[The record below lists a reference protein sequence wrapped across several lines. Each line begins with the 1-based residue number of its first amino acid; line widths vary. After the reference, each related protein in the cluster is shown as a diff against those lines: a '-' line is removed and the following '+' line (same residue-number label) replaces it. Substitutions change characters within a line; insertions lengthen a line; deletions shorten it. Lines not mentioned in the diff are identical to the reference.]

1 MDLMI
6 ESLPR
11 LLNATKLTI
20 ELTLL
25 SLFFGIF
32 VGVFFAIL
40 RTSKNKIFYYISYY
54 YSYIL
59 RGTPL
64 LVQIFIIY
72 FGLGQVEWIR
82 ESFLW
87 IVLKEPYSCAI
98 LAFTLNT
105 GAYSSEIFRSAFETI
120 NKGILEAAEGL
131 GINKIN
137 TFLKIKLPI
146 AIKQSLPAY
155 GNEMILM
162 VKGTSL
168 VSTIT
173 LMEITGIARY
183 IIAKYWTPVEIFLIA
198 GIIYLVINFI
208 VTQIIKYAE
217 IKFTPYLDHAK
228 KTR

>member
-6 ESLPR
+6 ESFPR

-40 RTSKNKIFYYISYY
+40 RTSKNKIFYFISYY
-54 YSYIL
+54 YSYIF

-120 NKGILEAAEGL
+120 NKGVLDAAEGL
-131 GINKIN
+131 GLN
-137 TFLKIKLPI
+137 FKIKLPI

-162 VKGTSL
+162 LKGTSL
-168 VSTIT
+168 ASTVT
-173 LMEITGIARY
+173 LLDLTGVAKH
-183 IIAKYWTPVEIFLIA
+183 IISTTFRPVEVFIVA
-198 GIIYLVINFI
+198 GSIYLLMTFIIHNFI
-208 VTQIIKYAE
+208 KFLEKRYDYESIK
-217 IKFTPYLDHAK
+217 
-228 KTR
+228 

>member
-1 MDLMI
+1 MDLDFI
-6 ESLPR
+6 SEHFPR
-11 LLNATKLTI
+11 LLKATKLTI
-20 ELTLL
+20 ELTSL

-40 RTSKNKIFYYISYY
+40 RTSKNKILFFISYY
-54 YSYIL
+54 YSYIF

-120 NKGILEAAEGL
+120 NKGIVEAAEGL
-131 GINKIN
+131 GLSKIN
-137 TFLKIKLPI
+137 TFFYTLRVYLK
-146 AIKQSLPAY
+146 
-155 GNEMILM
+155 
-162 VKGTSL
+162 L
-168 VSTIT
+168 V
-173 LMEITGIARY
+173 
-183 IIAKYWTPVEIFLIA
+183 
-198 GIIYLVINFI
+198 
-208 VTQIIKYAE
+208 
-217 IKFTPYLDHAK
+217 
-228 KTR
+228 

>member
-1 MDLMI
+1 MDLII

-11 LLNATKLTI
+11 LLNATMLTI

-32 VGVFFAIL
+32 VGAFFALL
-40 RTSKNKIFYYISYY
+40 RTSKNKFFYFISYY
-54 YSYIL
+54 YSYIF

-72 FGLGQVEWIR
+72 FGLAQIEFIR

-87 IVLKEPYSCAI
+87 FFLKEPYSCAI

-105 GAYSSEIFRSAFETI
+105 GAYTSEIFRSAFETI
-120 NKGILEAAEGL
+120 NKGILEAAKGL
-131 GINKIN
+131 GIDKVQI
-137 TFLKIKLPI
+137 FLKIKLPI

-162 VKGTSL
+162 LKGTSL
-168 VSTIT
+168 ASTVT
-173 LMEITGIARY
+173 LLDLTGVAKH
-183 IIAKYWTPVEIFLIA
+183 IISTTFRPVEVFILA
-198 GIIYLVINFI
+198 GSIYLLMAFAVHNFI
-208 VTQIIKYAE
+208 KLLEKRYDY
-217 IKFTPYLDHAK
+217 K
-228 KTR
+228 

>member
-32 VGVFFAIL
+32 VGVFFAVL

-87 IVLKEPYSCAI
+87 IVLKDLI
-98 LAFTLNT
+98 HVQ
-105 GAYSSEIFRSAFETI
+105 
-120 NKGILEAAEGL
+120 
-131 GINKIN
+131 
-137 TFLKIKLPI
+137 FLHL
-146 AIKQSLPAY
+146 L
-155 GNEMILM
+155 
-162 VKGTSL
+162 
-168 VSTIT
+168 
-173 LMEITGIARY
+173 
-183 IIAKYWTPVEIFLIA
+183 
-198 GIIYLVINFI
+198 
-208 VTQIIKYAE
+208 
-217 IKFTPYLDHAK
+217 
-228 KTR
+228 